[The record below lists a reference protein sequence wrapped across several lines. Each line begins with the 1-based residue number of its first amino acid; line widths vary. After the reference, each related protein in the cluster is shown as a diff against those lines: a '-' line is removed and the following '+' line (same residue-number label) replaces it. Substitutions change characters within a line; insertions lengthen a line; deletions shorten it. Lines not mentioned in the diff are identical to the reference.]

1 MQSVPSKLQ
10 SVPNH
15 YLFFHFYN
23 MINRHE
29 KHVGDAA
36 IFPPS
41 QRFRHEFMSG
51 QAAYGAKTKILQK
64 NLAGSPRSTPMF
76 KNKIRTQRRVR
87 QKGVQL

>member
-10 SVPNH
+10 SVLNY
-15 YLFFHFYN
+15 YLFFTFYN

-51 QAAYGAKTKILQK
+51 QAAYGAKTLNKRKRIWQAAREVRRCLEI
-64 NLAGSPRSTPMF
+64 
-76 KNKIRTQRRVR
+76 KIRT
-87 QKGVQL
+87 